1 MEALRPPA
9 FGTGRDKRE
18 ALGEHRGVS
27 LAQGLAQLVCS
38 LGVFAMAACSGA
50 DHLRGVEREPSLDVS
65 DGWISAP
72 PSASDAPAAASSGAG
87 AGRRHAEPFRNTY
100 YDFPAEG
107 AGAQSATVFDAA
119 CAPITKVTQAFHDQ
133 VCMQGSGRL
142 RSGATISFAKRDC
155 DCAAV
160 CPRSGQR
167 ICFEKLDPKQFPTG
181 RGSTGKPVT
190 PLRSIAVD
198 PEVLPLGTVVYI
210 PEYDGL
216 PTGEPNAAHDGCFIA
231 EDRGSKVVGRHIDV
245 FTGDPSMTQRWNQ
258 LVPSNVGVRLELGS
272 PRCAHL
278 LAPR

>member
-1 MEALRPPA
+1 
-9 FGTGRDKRE
+9 
-18 ALGEHRGVS
+18 LGEHLPVS
-27 LAQGLAQLVCS
+27 VAKGLAQLVCS
-38 LGVFAMAACSGA
+38 LGLLMLGACAGA
-50 DHLRGVEREPSLDVS
+50 DHLRGGEREPNLDVS
-65 DGWISAP
+65 DGWLTAP
-72 PSASDAPAAASSGAG
+72 PPSPSDASSPSSASSGT
-87 AGRRHAEPFRNTY
+87 GRRLSEPFRNTY

-107 AGAQSATVFDAA
+107 PGAQAATVFDAT
-119 CAPITKVTQAFHDQ
+119 CKPIGKVTQAFHDQ

-155 DCAAV
+155 DCAAE

-216 PTGEPNAAHDGCFIA
+216 PTAEPNAVHDGCFVA

-258 LVPSNVGVRLELGS
+258 LVPSNLGVRLELGS
-272 PRCAHL
+272 ARCAHL